1 MDATL
6 DICGHLYQIRQ
17 VYNLRTHDS
26 GEKAWGRVNNS
37 LQIIELEK
45 DVSVSRLGEALIHE
59 ILHAI
64 DTSVDCGLTEQRV
77 QILANCLNQLGFGEH
92 LVGKLD
98 LVTDR

>member
-6 DICGHLYQIRQ
+6 EICGHLYQIKL
-17 VYNLRTHDS
+17 VDDLRTHEG
-26 GEKAWGRVNNS
+26 GEKAWGRIHNS

-45 DVSVSRLGEALIHE
+45 DVSVSRLGEALVHE

-64 DTSVDCGLTEQRV
+64 DTSIDCGLTEQRV
-77 QILANCLNQLGFGEH
+77 QILANCLCQLGLGEH

-98 LVTDR
+98 LVTNR